1 MSLDSSVANVISSV
15 TVSDDATNTLKG
27 PEVVDINIYVLLA
40 ISTYGLIVNLVF
52 SPSEEV
58 IEVIIVPL
66 SIVVLFTVDALCEV
80 IIPL

>member
-1 MSLDSSVANVISSV
+1 MSSDSSVVNVSSFV
-15 TVSDDATNTLKG
+15 SSSDDATNTFKG
-27 PEVVDINIYVLLA
+27 PEAVDINIDVFSA
-40 ISTYGLIVNLVF
+40 KSTYGLIVNLVF

-66 SIVVLFTVDALCEV
+66 GMVLFTVDALCEV